1 MAKILVLDGVSKEG
15 VDVFHKAG
23 FEVVEMPPQKPEEL
37 AALLVDFDGLVVRSG
52 TRVTADALK
61 NPGKL
66 RVIGRAGAG
75 VDNIEQAAA
84 TDKGIVVMNTPGG
97 NTISTCEHAFALL
110 FSLCRNIP
118 AAHASMEAGRW
129 DRKKFMGSELCG
141 KTLGIIGLGRIG
153 GAIAKRALA
162 FEMKVIAFDPIMTQL
177 KADALGV
184 SLVSLEEM
192 YAQADFI
199 TVHAPKSDKTNNLI
213 GTAQFAQMKKTCRL
227 INCAR
232 GGIINEQELAEALK
246 NKVIAGAALDVYTTE
261 PFENNPFIGLDN
273 IVMTPHLAAST
284 DEAQVNVG
292 VEVAHQ
298 MVEYLNTGAVVNAV
312 NVPSLDSETAKAMQ
326 PLLFLAERLGEFQAA
341 YSPGRPS
348 AIAVEYHG
356 EIGVQDTY
364 AITAS
369 ILTGFLRP
377 TVETVNMV
385 SAPSQL
391 KARGIECSEHHVA
404 EESDYAFA
412 IGVKITTDQGTHTV
426 QGTLFN
432 GTEARICSIDG
443 TRMNA
448 KPAGHMLICKN
459 QDVPM
464 VIGRVCMTLGE
475 AGVNIANL
483 TLGREAQGGKAMT
496 VLNLDQAPSAETLAA
511 LAQVPSV
518 LEVALVTLPEA

>member
-97 NTISTCEHAFALL
+97 NTVSTCEHAFALL

-129 DRKKFMGSELCG
+129 DRKKFMGSEVCG

-261 PFENNPFIGLDN
+261 PFENNPVHRPRQHRHD
-273 IVMTPHLAAST
+273 PASGRLHRRGPGQRRRRSRPP
-284 DEAQVNVG
+284 DGGIFEYRRRGERGQRAQ
-292 VEVAHQ
+292 
-298 MVEYLNTGAVVNAV
+298 
-312 NVPSLDSETAKAMQ
+312 P
-326 PLLFLAERLGEFQAA
+326 R
-341 YSPGRPS
+341 
-348 AIAVEYHG
+348 
-356 EIGVQDTY
+356 
-364 AITAS
+364 
-369 ILTGFLRP
+369 
-377 TVETVNMV
+377 
-385 SAPSQL
+385 
-391 KARGIECSEHHVA
+391 
-404 EESDYAFA
+404 
-412 IGVKITTDQGTHTV
+412 
-426 QGTLFN
+426 
-432 GTEARICSIDG
+432 
-443 TRMNA
+443 
-448 KPAGHMLICKN
+448 
-459 QDVPM
+459 
-464 VIGRVCMTLGE
+464 
-475 AGVNIANL
+475 
-483 TLGREAQGGKAMT
+483 
-496 VLNLDQAPSAETLAA
+496 
-511 LAQVPSV
+511 
-518 LEVALVTLPEA
+518 